1 MGSASMNKMQFCLST
16 VATYYFLIPQ
26 SRYDLYVRCPPLRG
40 MLWHGKDW
48 SFFASGKWYMVLE
61 TICFQETLLWLFRR
75 SWTLS
80 SLYSTLSFWI
90 ARHDF
95 FKLLKMMLLKA
106 EKTFKISPSSNK
118 STIQYL
124 KTKQFHVYVF
134 FKCVL
139 ALGLQK
145 HFVSIIPMVSYTL
158 SSLRLFYGNF
168 NAAEAPSL
176 FSLATQKTHSRL
188 HWISCIILG
197 NNQLILFFITSSS

>member
-1 MGSASMNKMQFCLST
+1 MNTKMLFCLSPDFSKVT
-16 VATYYFLIPQ
+16 FLIEKKTFLRSQLDFLPCCNILFLNLPI
-26 SRYDLYVRCPPLRG
+26 SLWFIRCCPPLQE
-40 MLWHGKDW
+40 MLWHGMDW

-124 KTKQFHVYVF
+124 KTKQFHVYFSSVF
-134 FKCVL
+134 L
-139 ALGLQK
+139 L
-145 HFVSIIPMVSYTL
+145 
-158 SSLRLFYGNF
+158 
-168 NAAEAPSL
+168 
-176 FSLATQKTHSRL
+176 
-188 HWISCIILG
+188 
-197 NNQLILFFITSSS
+197 